1 MKKYLSLLAIGC
13 GLILMAAPAMAATT
27 TTPTTLQD
35 LINDN
40 AVGGFQIQD
49 KIFSNFSYSSA
60 SALDAAPF
68 IPVSVDFSVSPGTD
82 RHGFT
87 FTKSNGDWR
96 GNFTLAYTVSVAPG
110 FPNVAMFQSLDQALD
125 GSIGSAL
132 PSIVDTQSVGVL
144 AMNNLSSANL
154 TQSLNYA
161 PVTTIT
167 TTSVATIGPTG
178 LQSYEQDW
186 FERTAVPEPSILL
199 LIGFGLIGL
208 VGIGRKV
215 KK

>member
-1 MKKYLSLLAIGC
+1 MKRYLSLLAVGC
-13 GLILMAAPAMAATT
+13 GLILIAASAMAATT

-40 AVGGFQIQD
+40 AAGGFQIQD
-49 KIFSNFSYSSA
+49 KIFSNFSYVPGNV
-60 SALDAAPF
+60 LDAAQF
-68 IPVSVDFSVSPGTD
+68 VPVTVDFSVSPGLD

-96 GNFTLAYTVSVAPG
+96 ANFTLSYTISVAPG
-110 FPNVAMFQSLDQALD
+110 FPNVTIFQSLDQALD
-125 GSIGSAL
+125 SAVGSAL

-144 AMNNLSSANL
+144 TMNNLSNANL
-154 TQSLNYA
+154 TASLTYA
-161 PVTTIT
+161 PVTSVT
-167 TTSVATIGPTG
+167 TRSVATIGSNG

-186 FERTAVPEPSILL
+186 FERVPEPATLL
-199 LIGFGLIGL
+199 LLGLGLFGLGA
-208 VGIGRKV
+208 VGRKV